1 MSYGVYILVVVRH
14 LAVGASWR
22 SRRAQAT
29 ICSVDLG
36 HPRRSALVVLAAALV
51 LGVVDVVGVGT
62 GPEYEHVGHPRSW
75 PPGSVSWICLLVAYG
90 AVWVAVTGRPLIP
103 ASNAVV
109 RGASLFRMMQLLVVL
124 TLWVGMTTLSWTYL
138 LNGLRAWVAEP
149 EPTPTRPS
157 AESQVDAALRE
168 TLDEMHMASATPRR
182 TLGRTHVGA
191 RIGQQA
197 ASGSVVGDGGS
208 TRWLFG
214 PSLDAAGRAVR
225 ARRPWRWSDPRSR
238 FGV

>member
-1 MSYGVYILVVVRH
+1 MSYGVYILVVVLTLGGGGFLALTTRAGHH
-14 LAVGASWR
+14 LLR
-22 SRRAQAT
+22 ST
-29 ICSVDLG
+29 VG

-51 LGVVDVVGVGT
+51 LGVVDVVGVVIL

-103 ASNAVV
+103 ASNAAV
-109 RGASLFRMMQLLVVL
+109 RGASLFRMIQLLVVL

-168 TLDEMHMASATPRR
+168 TLDEMHIGECYATPDCSGAPMWAHASANSCIRLGGRGWREAPDGCLALIDWTPP
-182 TLGRTHVGA
+182 A
-191 RIGQQA
+191 E
-197 ASGSVVGDGGS
+197 
-208 TRWLFG
+208 
-214 PSLDAAGRAVR
+214 P
-225 ARRPWRWSDPRSR
+225 
-238 FGV
+238 